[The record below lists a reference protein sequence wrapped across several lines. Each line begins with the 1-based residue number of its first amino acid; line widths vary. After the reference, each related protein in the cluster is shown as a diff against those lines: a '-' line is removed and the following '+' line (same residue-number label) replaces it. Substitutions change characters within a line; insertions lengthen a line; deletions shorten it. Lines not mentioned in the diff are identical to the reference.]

1 MKNTYI
7 IILAIV
13 VIAIIIGGVFAY
25 ISLSP
30 PAKTTPNS
38 TPSPTVSP
46 TPSPTA
52 TPTPTGTPTPSP
64 VTTASPTPIPTA
76 SPTPSPSPTPTPSPT
91 TLTVAT
97 TTSLY
102 DTGLEDTPEALSNGT
117 VIKDDIK
124 DSFQATYPWI
134 TVNFVALG
142 TGAAINYAEAGDA
155 DMLLV
160 HAPSSELPFL
170 TGGYGVDRKIVAYN
184 FFVIVGPASDPA
196 HINGLTNVTQALI
209 DIYTAAQTQ
218 GSQVLWFSRD
228 DASGTNTKEIA
239 LWTVAGYNYTQL
251 LTQTSWFKATG
262 TGMGPTLLAANYY
275 GNIGGYTLSDT
286 GTYYAYYDNGDIQL
300 KIQVQAQ
307 QSLLNVYSALIDN
320 PQNSKLTNTNFNA
333 SITFVNWLVSTAGQQ
348 VIANY
353 GVASYNMTLFNPFVP
368 LATNP
373 ASNSTLYGWIQ
384 SYAFINATPAI
395 NANGTECPPQFRY
408 DAGNLYSPSYD
419 TQLAN
424 TNLNPSINYANYY
437 STDSQKLILAQPSTY
452 NQNSGKLSKE

>member
-1 MKNTYI
+1 
-7 IILAIV
+7 
-13 VIAIIIGGVFAY
+13 
-25 ISLSP
+25 
-30 PAKTTPNS
+30 
-38 TPSPTVSP
+38 
-46 TPSPTA
+46 
-52 TPTPTGTPTPSP
+52 
-64 VTTASPTPIPTA
+64 
-76 SPTPSPSPTPTPSPT
+76 
-91 TLTVAT
+91 LTVAT

-102 DTGLEDTPEALSNGT
+102 DTGLEDTPEALTNGT

-160 HAPSSELPFL
+160 HAPSSELPVL

-209 DIYTAAQTQ
+209 DIYTAAQNSS
-218 GSQVLWFSRD
+218 SQVLWFSRD

-239 LWTVAGYNYTQL
+239 LWTAAGYNYTQL

-286 GTYYAYYDNGDIQL
+286 GTYYAYYDNGDIQSHIL
-300 KIQVQAQ
+300 IQAQ
-307 QSLLNVYSALIDN
+307 QSLLNVYSAIIDN
-320 PQNSKLTNTNFNA
+320 PQNSKLANTNFNA
-333 SITFVNWLVSTAGQQ
+333 SLTFVSWLVSSAGQQ

-353 GVASYNMTLFNPFVP
+353 GVASYNLTLFNPFVP
-368 LATNP
+368 LASNP
-373 ASNSTLYGWIQ
+373 TSNATLYSWIQ

-395 NANGTECPPQFRY
+395 NANGTECPPQYRY

-419 TQLAN
+419 TQLA
-424 TNLNPSINYANYY
+424 TIDLNPSINYSNYN
-437 STDSQKLILAQPSTY
+437 STDSQQPIPAKLLTY
-452 NQNSGKLSKE
+452 NLNSGKLSKE